1 MTTLDREP
9 ADTAQ
14 NLLIVGATS
23 AVAQAVARRLVR
35 RGWNLFLAARDE
47 EALESLAADLRVR
60 GGTKVVTGRFEAGGA
75 APLETWTA
83 AVNAFPRGLD
93 GILVCHGYLPDER
106 AGLLGSDEIRRTVDV
121 NFTSVAV
128 LLAAAAEYFAD
139 RRRGFIAAI
148 SSVAGD
154 RGRQSNFCYG
164 AAKAGL
170 TAFLGGLRN
179 RLHSRNVHVL
189 TIKPGIIDSPMIRGL
204 EVGPRLLV
212 TTPDRVA
219 ADIERAILRRIDTVY
234 SPWFWRPIMGVIT
247 AIPETVFKRLKL

>member
-9 ADTAQ
+9 GAAGP
-14 NLLIVGATS
+14 NVLIVGATS

-35 RGWNLFLAARDE
+35 RGWNLFLAARDVA
-47 EALESLAADLRVR
+47 ALEALAADLRVR
-60 GGTKVVTGRFEAGGA
+60 GGTQVVTGRFEAGGV
-75 APLETWTA
+75 APSETWTA
-83 AVNAFPRGLD
+83 AVGAFPRGLD

-106 AGLLGSDEIRRTVDV
+106 AGLLGSDEIRRTIEV

-128 LLAAAAEYFAD
+128 LLGAAAEYFAD

-170 TAFLGGLRN
+170 TAYLSGLRN
-179 RLHSRNVHVL
+179 RLHPRNVHVL
-189 TIKPGIIDSPMIRGL
+189 TIKPGIIDSPMTRGI
-204 EVGPRLLV
+204 EVGPKPLV
-212 TTPDRVA
+212 ATPDRVA
-219 ADIERAILRRIDTVY
+219 ADIERAILRRRDTVTT
-234 SPWFWRPIMGVIT
+234 PWFWRPIMGVIK
-247 AIPETVFKRLKL
+247 AIPERIFKRMKL